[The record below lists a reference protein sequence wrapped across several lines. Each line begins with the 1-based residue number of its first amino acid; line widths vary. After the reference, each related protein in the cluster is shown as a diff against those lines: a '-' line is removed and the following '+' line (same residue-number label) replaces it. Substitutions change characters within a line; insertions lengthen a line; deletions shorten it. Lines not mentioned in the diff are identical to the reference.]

1 VFQDLCNIPIMS
13 SHMFISFAFV
23 LASCLSTVM
32 SQDAVESLVSR
43 RFTEYLMPAAAE
55 THEFARVPNTS
66 FVLLSQMSNSQLVKI
81 ELDPDSLEP
90 IALESFPM
98 GNSNS
103 GLHGVYPSQLYPGLM
118 VSANRM
124 KCPWNRLGRWKLS

>member
-1 VFQDLCNIPIMS
+1 MS
-13 SHMFISFAFV
+13 SNTFRSLAFV
-23 LASCLSTVM
+23 LAYCLSTVM

-43 RFTEYLMPAAAE
+43 RFAEYLMPAATE

-98 GNSNS
+98 GDSKS

-118 VSANRM
+118 VSPNSI
-124 KCPWNRLGRWKLS
+124 KCLWNRLVLWKFSSRD